1 MVTID
6 AASAPPTPVAD
17 VARRR
22 GIPPARLM
30 LIVLGVLG
38 AGASITA
45 TPAVDG
51 DSAADAAGAIERGV
65 AAVSHVTTL
74 ISWPLVAALAVASVV
89 HYLAAAAAARAAAGV
104 SLPHGELFAAQFAAS
119 AANRLT
125 PAGLGGAGVLARF
138 LSRRGGLTAAQST
151 AAVSS
156 LAALGGL
163 SDVAAFAILIAG
175 AAAFGVTGAAAE
187 VPHLVAQLI
196 SLVPFA
202 TSRVVLIAAAG
213 VVLGTAAAAVVSKR
227 ARPAGWG
234 AKAVGAARR
243 FAAGVAAVLRH
254 PRRLAMLAGASA
266 ATTLILAVGF
276 AAAAVLGPSHLAV
289 ATTVPL
295 MIGYMVAAAAGNAV
309 PTPGGIGT
317 TDAAFVGVLI
327 AAHAP
332 PGSALA
338 VVVAFRI
345 ITFWLPALIGL
356 ATAHHL
362 RRAGA
367 L

>member
-6 AASAPPTPVAD
+6 AASAPPSRVAE

-22 GIPPARLM
+22 GIAPARLM
-30 LIVLGVLG
+30 LILLAVLG
-38 AGASITA
+38 AGASIA
-45 TPAVDG
+45 VTPAIDG

-65 AAVSHVTTL
+65 AAVSHVATL
-74 ISWPLVAALAVASVV
+74 ISWPLVAALAVASIV

-104 SLPHGELFAAQFAAS
+104 SLPSGELFAAQFAAS

-138 LSRRGGLTAAQST
+138 LTRRGGLTATQST

-156 LAALGGL
+156 LAAFGGL
-163 SDVAAFAILIAG
+163 SDVAAFAILTAG

-196 SLVPFA
+196 SWVPFA
-202 TSRVVLIAAAG
+202 TSPTVLIALAG
-213 VVLGTAAAAVVSKR
+213 VVLGAAAAAVLSKR

-234 AKAVGAARR
+234 AKAVGTTRG
-243 FAAGVAAVLRH
+243 FAASVATLLRH
-254 PRRLAMLAGASA
+254 PRRLTMLAGASA
-266 ATTLILAVGF
+266 ATTLILASGF
-276 AAAAVLGPSHLAV
+276 AAAAVLGPTHLAV
-289 ATTVPL
+289 ATAVPL

-327 AAHAP
+327 AAHAS

-338 VVVAFRI
+338 VVVTFRV